1 MKKLTLITASVLLLG
16 CDGGS
21 DSGNQDTRGIANVNT
36 KDAVVFMQQAQT
48 GARSSDIQT
57 CGDYFTQV
65 SEQGHNQPD
74 VSNLFDFHYVAGA
87 TKCEIQETVA
97 SQNNLFLKGAFI
109 GFELEADG
117 SGDISLV
124 DSCVIL
130 KVPMHSS
137 EKGGGIE
144 CIARGNED
152 DDHGIHVINSGMSVD
167 KNGTLRFIR
176 HIQRDLKSWLMEYD
190 ENTNGVKEL
199 VELNFKQETAGQPES
214 YITYSTDGDKTII
227 IGLGD
232 VYYNGEPQNYTTV
245 GLYDNGV
252 MNNYHTTAEFVKH
265 ADLIGDWAFTYEKQD
280 RTTITNLS
288 SSSNYGDNVG
298 SVNFYGNDRVYG
310 QDGEIFTLVKSSCD
324 EICSS
329 TKSLSTINPETGET
343 VPVMANEYYDFYNL
357 AESDLN
363 GESVHW
369 VIYTDKDGDPLARKI
384 GILGDDLD
392 LKEGFEDL
400 LGDELQYA
408 QVPHLTPIVG
418 GMKVHT
424 NGDQGQTFYLSSFDG
439 QIIDDEDTLNEL
451 KALTRIQEEL

>member
-1 MKKLTLITASVLLLG
+1 MKKLTLITASALLLG

-21 DSGNQDTRGIANVNT
+21 DSGNQGTRGIANVNT
-36 KDAVVFMQQAQT
+36 KNAVVFMQQAQT

-65 SEQGHNQPD
+65 GEQGHNQPD
-74 VSNLFDFHYVAGA
+74 ISNLFDFHYVAGA
-87 TKCEIQETVA
+87 TKCEIVETVA

-117 SGDISLV
+117 SGDVSHV

-144 CIARGNED
+144 CIARGNDD
-152 DDHGIHVINSGMSVD
+152 DDHRIHLTNSGMSVD

-176 HIQRDLKSWLMEYD
+176 HNQYDKQSWLMEYD
-190 ENTNGVKEL
+190 ENINDVKTL
-199 VELNFKQETAGQPES
+199 VELNFKRERDGQPES

-227 IGLGD
+227 IAIGD
-232 VYYNGEPQNYTTV
+232 VYYDSEPQNYTAV
-245 GLYDNGV
+245 GLYNDGV
-252 MNNYHTTAEFVKH
+252 MNYYHTTMDFIEH
-265 ADLIGDWAFTYEKQD
+265 ADLIGDWAFTYEKKD
-280 RTTITNLS
+280 RTTITDLS
-288 SSSNYGDNVG
+288 SNSNYGDNVG
-298 SVNFYGNDRVYG
+298 SIDFYGNDRVYEQNG
-310 QDGEIFTLVKSSCD
+310 KIFTLVKPSSNED
-324 EICSS
+324 YSN
-329 TKSLSTINPETGET
+329 TKSLSLINPETGET
-343 VPVMANEYYDFYNL
+343 TPVMSNEHYDFYNL

-369 VIYTDKDGDPLARKI
+369 VVYVDKGGDHLARKI
-384 GILGDDLD
+384 GVLGDDLG

-400 LGDELQYA
+400 LGDKLEYR
-408 QVPHLTPIVG
+408 QVPFLTPVVG

-424 NGDQGQTFYLSSFDG
+424 NGDKAQTFYLSSFDG
-439 QIIDDEDTLNEL
+439 QIIDTEDTLNEL
-451 KALTRIQEEL
+451 KALTRIQKEN